1 MWKGRFGYLRK
12 IRMRLDNDPS
22 SLETILELIDSTV
35 VLHNILIR
43 NNDTVDH
50 STWFNELSDNEFP
63 DMDDA
68 DHVPEC
74 VPLRHSVPDGA
85 PKGTRR
91 EQLKAFIRKTLI
103 HKHTHVPLNE
113 TILHPFLVQCNSICA
128 GWLILS

>member
-43 NNDTVDH
+43 NNDAVDV
-50 STWFNELSDNEFP
+50 STWFNELSDNEFS

-68 DHVPEC
+68 DRVPEC
-74 VPLRHSVPDGA
+74 VPLRYSVPDGA

-91 EQLKAFIRKTLI
+91 EQLKAFIRETFI
-103 HKHTHVPLNE
+103 REHKYVPLNNCSHSSDDSSDISC
-113 TILHPFLVQCNSICA
+113 TM
-128 GWLILS
+128 